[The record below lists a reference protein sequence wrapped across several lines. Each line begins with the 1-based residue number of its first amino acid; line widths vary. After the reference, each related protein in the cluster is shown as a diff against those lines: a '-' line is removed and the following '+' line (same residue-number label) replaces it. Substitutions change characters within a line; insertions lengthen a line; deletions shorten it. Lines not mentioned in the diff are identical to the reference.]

1 MKLSSVTYIII
12 FIVSLIIL
20 LSIVICIGLYLYYY
34 FTNKQFESDLIVV
47 LLTLFSSFFAFSLL
61 TFNQLKSLFKS
72 YKI

>member
-34 FTNKQFESDLIVV
+34 FTNKQFESELIVV